1 MSWRSEAVTDLP
13 SWVIQYAARRYGTTN
28 IPPSVELAWLYLLD
42 GAYQFHWSWNIKG
55 MVERAPE
62 FVMKYYSALHATNIS
77 NAWLLLVTSAAD
89 GYIDQSVGPLQYD
102 IVDFGR
108 QVLVNLFV
116 DIHAMYTATYNM
128 YSRHKVNTSTQL
140 DAIRSAMLQLFD
152 DLDMLLASNTNFLL
166 GHWIAD
172 ARASIPNMYPPDA
185 VDNAEFNARNQI
197 TMWGPDENIE
207 DYASKEWAGLVK
219 DYYKERWALF
229 TGLVNEAV
237 REGKTFDHDAYE
249 SARYLLEKKFSFTI
263 KAYPTSPVGN
273 PVDIAIMLIKSYL
286 FLDFRGICWR
296 KNLAFTI
303 KAYPTCPVGNPVDI
317 AIISYLFLDFTN
329 YTVYDN
335 TNVSGNNILIPH
347 AWNTLVGQLAYL
359 CNVNPGCV
367 GFNSNG
373 YLKRSVSTRTYSEGT
388 ALYVKRGTLNKYTTK
403 KKKHFIYG

>member
-42 GAYQFHWSWNIKG
+42 GAYQFHWSWDIKG

-62 FVMKYYSALHATNIS
+62 FVMDYYSALHATNIS

-116 DIHAMYTATYNM
+116 DIHAMYMVTYNM
-128 YSRHKVNTSTQL
+128 YSQHMVNTSTQL

-172 ARASIPNMYPPDA
+172 ARASIPKYPPDA

-273 PVDIAIMLIKSYL
+273 PVDIAIALIK
-286 FLDFRGICWR
+286 
-296 KNLAFTI
+296 
-303 KAYPTCPVGNPVDI
+303 
-317 AIISYLFLDFTN
+317 SYLFLDFTN

-335 TNVSGNNILIPH
+335 TDVSGNDILIPH

-388 ALYVKRGTLNKYTTK
+388 TLYVKSGTLNK
-403 KKKHFIYG
+403 